1 MTRDIR
7 GSKPETSNSLRNVL
21 AAMLTG
27 GVVAGMYYSYQ
38 PVSADDLP
46 PVEDRISRLDDKVLQ
61 TPSAPSLTDAVPDPQ
76 DRMKAEDKTPKLNA
90 DQLALREMIDIL
102 NVGVGRLEQIDNY
115 SFVFDRQERI
125 DGELRENQQI
135 QVKLRHAPFSVYM
148 QWLTGD
154 RGRELL
160 YTENQNENR
169 MLVKLG
175 GLKGRFIPT
184 LKLDPNGDQ
193 AKSES
198 RHPVTQAGLVNLAR
212 EIIKNRRND
221 LTAPVTPRCV
231 IEPGHSFN
239 ERPCTRVFLEYAS
252 TEQSPVYRKT
262 ITLIDDELSLPVYVR
277 NYTWPNE
284 NMVDVEQETLIECY
298 AFSEIQ
304 IERQLADATWEREN
318 PDYRFR

>member
-1 MTRDIR
+1 MTRENR
-7 GSKPETSNSLRNVL
+7 GSKPEASNSLRNVL
-21 AAMLTG
+21 AAMLTC

-38 PVSADDLP
+38 PASADDLP
-46 PVEDRISRLDDKVLQ
+46 PVEDRISRLDSKVLV
-61 TPSAPSLTDAVPDPQ
+61 TPSVPSLQDVVPTPQ
-76 DRMKAEDKTPKLNA
+76 DRMEAADEAPKLNA
-90 DQLALREMIDIL
+90 DQLALKKAIDML
-102 NVGVGRLEQIDNY
+102 HVGVDRLDNVDNY

-198 RHPVTQAGLVNLAR
+198 RHPITQAGLVNLAR

-221 LTAPVTPRCV
+221 LEAAQTPRCV
-231 IEPGHSFN
+231 VEEGHSFN
-239 ERPCTRVFLEYAS
+239 DRPCTRLFLEYAS
-252 TEQSPVYRKT
+252 KEQSPVYRKT

-284 NMVDVEQETLIECY
+284 NMVDIEQETLIECY

-304 IERQLADATWEREN
+304 FERQLADATWEREN